1 MAGPPRIANTLTP
14 SVLWVAARVTRFRA
28 SNLKRV
34 HAERFHGIGTLHML
48 CRRCRALGWNGGT
61 ARRPAPP
68 SSLPTCEWCGAAL
81 PALEDVPRRVRDGT
95 PAPPARIGPPNPRGP
110 PAART
115 GRRDLPA
122 GRLGGA
128 RCA

>member
-95 PAPPARIGPPNPRGP
+95 LAQLARFGLAVTRG
-110 PAART
+110 ALLARQGER
-115 GRRDLPA
+115 GRA
-122 GRLGGA
+122 VGGGVG
-128 RCA
+128 C

>member
-95 PAPPARIGPPNPRGP
+95 LAQLARFGLAITGGPLLERKGE
-110 PAART
+110 RT
-115 GRRDLPA
+115 
-122 GRLGGA
+122 
-128 RCA
+128 